1 MKIVIVNM
9 SPIPVFA
16 YGGTERVI
24 WDLGKSL
31 VEYGHEVSFLVP
43 KGSTC
48 DFAKVIEID
57 PLSTWEKQIPKDTD
71 VVHFQFQPINTKLDI
86 PIVVTEHGNADINKA
101 LHINTIFLS
110 KNHAER
116 HGSSCYVYNG
126 LDWRNYG
133 EIDWNIKRDHYHFL
147 GKAAWRLK
155 NVSGAIDIAKRLEFP
170 LYVLGGNRFNFKRGI
185 RLTFTPKAKFFGM
198 VGGQEKLNLLNTSR
212 GLIFPVRWH
221 EPFGLAIIESMYFG
235 CPIFSTPYGAIPELV
250 PQQCGE
256 LSTSSDKLIQAIR
269 DREIDP
275 FVCHQHVVDEFNV
288 KNMMYGYLEK
298 YKIAINGKY
307 LNQKQPCL
315 METSNHL
322 IWN

>member
-1 MKIVIVNM
+1 
-9 SPIPVFA
+9 
-16 YGGTERVI
+16 
-24 WDLGKSL
+24 
-31 VEYGHEVSFLVP
+31 
-43 KGSTC
+43 
-48 DFAKVIEID
+48 
-57 PLSTWEKQIPKDTD
+57 
-71 VVHFQFQPINTKLDI
+71 
-86 PIVVTEHGNADINKA
+86 
-101 LHINTIFLS
+101 
-110 KNHAER
+110 
-116 HGSSCYVYNG
+116 
-126 LDWRNYG
+126 
-133 EIDWNIKRDHYHFL
+133 L